1 MKHPGGGAAVE
12 GVSHRKTR
20 LPSSEAAG
28 PFSEGEGWGG
38 VGVTARVIEIEVE
51 M

>member
-20 LPSSEAAG
+20 LPWSEAAG
-28 PFSEGEGWGG
+28 PFSEGGVWGEA
-38 VGVTARVIEIEVE
+38 ARMIEIEVE